1 MSEFRARWLR
11 RLRHELL
18 SLALVAAV
26 PVSLAIVFP
35 YEAVGF
41 RATGPGP
48 RRAAPCAFVSLSA
61 AEERAALAAART
73 AWQVDAKGVRGL
85 RTDLSSG
92 DLPPAPTRPVI
103 SVRRVRA
110 TGPAVASYLPNALP
124 PTAAASRPAA
134 IPPEAAPVPVPP
146 PAFSREELLRID

>member
-1 MSEFRARWLR
+1 
-11 RLRHELL
+11 
-18 SLALVAAV
+18 
-26 PVSLAIVFP
+26 
-35 YEAVGF
+35 
-41 RATGPGP
+41 
-48 RRAAPCAFVSLSA
+48 
-61 AEERAALAAART
+61 
-73 AWQVDAKGVRGL
+73 VDAKGVRGL